1 MAEKLSGK
9 PKRNNANTQVLS
21 QKKSIILHYMNKLY
35 NLSNDDIICS
45 LSTVPGT
52 SAIAVVRVAGKGSIE
67 MIDKL
72 FTSLKKGFRLKDAE
86 SHTIHYGTLNDD
98 TTLIDEVLV
107 SVFRSPHSYTGE
119 DIIEISC
126 HGSLYIQK
134 QILELLNKSG
144 ARQAGPG
151 EFTLRAFRNGKFD
164 LSQAEAVA
172 DLISSNSKSSHEL
185 ALKQMRGG
193 FSDKIK
199 ALRSQLVDFSS
210 LIELELDFS
219 EEDVEFANRDSL
231 LTLLNNIKTEVGALI
246 DSFRLGNVL
255 KTGIPVA
262 IIGKPNVGKSTLLNA
277 ILNEEKAIV
286 SDIPGTTRDSIED
299 TISIEGLSFRFIDTA
314 GLRESEDNIE
324 NLGIERTY
332 EKIEQAQIILYVVDI
347 SSTTIDEIKESLN
360 DFKEHIINN
369 GKKFII
375 IANKTDLM
383 VESPHKLKDLM
394 EMDVVF
400 ISAKRKENIN
410 LISEILTKSVNVE
423 KISDNTV
430 VSNIRHKEALGKV
443 MEQVISIEKGI
454 KNNSQLDL
462 LACDLRVALY
472 HLGEI
477 TGEITTN
484 EILGN
489 IFGKFC
495 IGK

>member
-1 MAEKLSGK
+1 VYKRQKL
-9 PKRNNANTQVLS
+9 NN
-21 QKKSIILHYMNKLY
+21 
-35 NLSNDDIICS
+35 
-45 LSTVPGT
+45 
-52 SAIAVVRVAGKGSIE
+52 
-67 MIDKL
+67 
-72 FTSLKKGFRLKDAE
+72 AE
-86 SHTIHYGTLNDD
+86 SHTIHYGKLTKNEEI
-98 TTLIDEVLV
+98 IDEVLV
-107 SVFRSPHSYTGE
+107 SVFRAPHSYTGE

-134 QILELLNKSG
+134 QILELLIETG

-172 DLISSNSKSSHEL
+172 DLISSNSRSSHEL

-193 FSDKIK
+193 FSGKIK
-199 ALRSQLVDFSS
+199 ALRGQLVDFSS

-219 EEDVEFANRDSL
+219 EEDVEFADRSSL
-231 LTLLNNIKTEVGALI
+231 SELLRNIKSEVSALI
-246 DSFRLGNVL
+246 DSFKLGNVL

-299 TISIEGLSFRFIDTA
+299 TISINGLNFRFIDTA
-314 GLRESEDNIE
+314 GLRDSNDNIE
-324 NLGIERTY
+324 SLGIERTY

-347 SSTTIDEIKESLN
+347 SSTTIDEIKDSLN
-360 DFKEHIINN
+360 DFNEHIVNN

-423 KISDNTV
+423 KISDNTL
-430 VSNIRHKEALGKV
+430 VSNIRHKEALEKV
-443 MEQVISIEKGI
+443 MEQIISIENGI
-454 KNNSQLDL
+454 INNISTDL
-462 LACDLRVALY
+462 LASELRVALY

-477 TGEITTN
+477 TGEITN
-484 EILGN
+484 DEILGN

>member
-1 MAEKLSGK
+1 
-9 PKRNNANTQVLS
+9 
-21 QKKSIILHYMNKLY
+21 MNKLY

-45 LSTVPGT
+45 LATVQGT
-52 SAIAVVRVAGKGSIE
+52 SAIAVIRVAGKGSIE
-67 MIDKL
+67 LVDKI
-72 FTSLKKGFRLKDAE
+72 FTSAKNNNNLTGAA
-86 SHTIHYGTLNDD
+86 SHTIHYGKLLSIDGI
-98 TTLIDEVLV
+98 IDEVLI
-107 SVFRSPHSYTGE
+107 SVFKAPHSYTGE

-134 QILELLNKSG
+134 QILQLLNNAG

-164 LSQAEAVA
+164 LMQAEAVA
-172 DLISSNSKSSHEL
+172 DLISSNSRASHEL
-185 ALKQMRGG
+185 AIKQMRGG
-193 FSDKIK
+193 FSSKIK
-199 ALRSQLVDFSS
+199 ALRAQLVDFSS

-219 EEDVEFANRDSL
+219 EEDVEFANRSSL
-231 LTLLNNIKTEVGALI
+231 TALLQNIKSEVNELI
-246 DSFRLGNVL
+246 ESFKIGNVM

-286 SDIPGTTRDSIED
+286 SDIPGTTRDAIED
-299 TISIEGLSFRFIDTA
+299 TISINGLSFRFIDTA
-314 GLRESEDNIE
+314 GLRDSDDNIE
-324 NLGIERTY
+324 SLGIERTY
-332 EKIEQAQIILYVVDI
+332 EKIEQAQLILYVVDI
-347 SSTTIDEIKESLN
+347 STTTIDEIKDSLD
-360 DFKEHIINN
+360 DFKEHIVNN

-394 EMDVVF
+394 EMDIVF

-410 LISEILTKSVNVE
+410 LISDVLTRSVNIE
-423 KISDNTV
+423 NISDNAI
-430 VSNIRHKEALGKV
+430 VSNVRHKEALEKV
-443 MEQVISIEKGI
+443 MEQLISIEESI
-454 KNNSQLDL
+454 SRNISTDL
-462 LACDLRVALY
+462 LASDLRVALY

-477 TGEITTN
+477 TGEITN
-484 EILGN
+484 DEILGT